1 MRSLFSVGS
10 KKTQSCRKAIAIAFS
25 LFTVFSVENLAT
37 FLPAVAQSEDATST
51 PSTQTETTATQM
63 TVGVRHQPPFA
74 IKTETSDGSEWDGV
88 GVQLWREIAED
99 LDIQYEWQEVA
110 ADEEIE
116 QLQSGDVDVV
126 VSAIATPQSEQQID
140 FTQSYYV
147 SSLGIA
153 QPRQR
158 KILDTIG
165 AVLSPRFWQTCLWLS
180 LLLLVVGAV
189 VWLFERSKNDEMYAT
204 SPTQGLWDSFWWA
217 GVTLT
222 TIGYGD
228 KAPITIGG
236 RIVAM
241 LWMLVAIGL
250 TSTLTATITSIFAQ
264 DATGELS
271 NVADLKSMKVGT
283 IGDSN
288 AAQVLQQQEIDFQSF
303 NLPQAGLQAVD
314 DGDLDAF
321 IYNATLLSYL
331 NKNEFS
337 NRLAI
342 ESTSLQTGHHVF
354 AMTENAPMLEAINA
368 EVIEAQTE
376 SDWPSLLDRFI
387 PRYGN
392 R

>member
-1 MRSLFSVGS
+1 
-10 KKTQSCRKAIAIAFS
+10 
-25 LFTVFSVENLAT
+25 
-37 FLPAVAQSEDATST
+37 
-51 PSTQTETTATQM
+51 M
-63 TVGVRHQPPFA
+63 TVGVRRQPPFA
-74 IKTETSDGSEWDGV
+74 IKTETSDGNDWDGV
-88 GVQLWREIAED
+88 SVQLWREIAED
-99 LDIQYEWQEVA
+99 LGIQYEWQEVA
-110 ADEEIE
+110 ADEEIGR
-116 QLQSGDVDVV
+116 LRRGDVDIVI
-126 VSAIATPQSEQQID
+126 SAIATPEGEQQLD

-147 SSLGIA
+147 SSLGVA

-158 KILDTIG
+158 KILDTVG
-165 AVLSPRFWQTCLWLS
+165 AVLSPRFLKTCLWLS

-189 VWLFERSKNDEMYAT
+189 VWSFERGKNDEMYAT
-204 SPTQGLWDSFWWA
+204 NPAQGLWDSFWWA

-236 RIVAM
+236 RVVAM

-250 TSTLTATITSIFAQ
+250 TSTLTATITSIFSQ

-271 NVADLKSMKVGT
+271 NIADLKSMKVGT
-283 IGDSN
+283 IGDST
-288 AAQVLQQQEIDFQSF
+288 AAQVLQQQQIDFQSF
-303 NLPQAGLQAVD
+303 NSPQAGLQAID

-321 IYNATLLSYL
+321 IYDATLLSYL

-337 NRLAI
+337 NRLAV
-342 ESTSLQTGHHVF
+342 ESTSLQTGHHAF
-354 AMTENAPMLEAINA
+354 AMAEDAPMLEAINA

-387 PRYGN
+387 PRYGS

>member
-1 MRSLFSVGS
+1 MTIRRLFARS
-10 KKTQSCRKAIAIAFS
+10 KQAKDYKRAIAIVFGLFAVLLLES
-25 LFTVFSVENLAT
+25 LA
-37 FLPAVAQSEDATST
+37 AVAQSEDATPQPDT
-51 PSTQTETTATQM
+51 AQPETASKTM
-63 TVGVRHQPPFA
+63 TVGVRRQPPFA
-74 IKTETSDGSEWDGV
+74 IKTETSDGNDWDGV
-88 GVQLWREIAED
+88 SVQLWREIAED

-110 ADEEIE
+110 ADEEIGR
-116 QLQSGDVDVV
+116 LRRGDVDIVI
-126 VSAIATPQSEQQID
+126 SAIATPEGEQQLD

-147 SSLGIA
+147 SSLGVA

-158 KILDTIG
+158 KILDTVG
-165 AVLSPRFWQTCLWLS
+165 AVLSPRFLKTCLWLS

-189 VWLFERSKNDEMYAT
+189 VWSFERGKNDEMYAT
-204 SPTQGLWDSFWWA
+204 NPAQGLWDSFWWA

-236 RIVAM
+236 RVVAM

-250 TSTLTATITSIFAQ
+250 TSTLTATITSIFSQ

-271 NVADLKSMKVGT
+271 NIADLKSMKVGT
-283 IGDSN
+283 IGDST
-288 AAQVLQQQEIDFQSF
+288 AAQVLQQQQIDFQSF
-303 NLPQAGLQAVD
+303 NSPQAGLQAID

-321 IYNATLLSYL
+321 IYDATLLSYL

-337 NRLAI
+337 NRLAV
-342 ESTSLQTGHHVF
+342 ESTSLQTGHHAF
-354 AMTENAPMLEAINA
+354 AMAEDAPMLEAINA

-387 PRYGN
+387 PRYGS